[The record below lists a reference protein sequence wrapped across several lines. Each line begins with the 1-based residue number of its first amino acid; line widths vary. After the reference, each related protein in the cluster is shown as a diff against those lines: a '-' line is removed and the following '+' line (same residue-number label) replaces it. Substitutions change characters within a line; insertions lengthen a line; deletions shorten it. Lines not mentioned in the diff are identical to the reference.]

1 VDEVQEID
9 VLDEIF
15 LEVLMME
22 NVVNQ
27 KQKKIKIKKMR
38 KKKKK

>member
-1 VDEVQEID
+1 VID

>member
-9 VLDEIF
+9 VMDEIF
-15 LEVLMME
+15 LEVIMME
-22 NVVNQ
+22 NVANQ